1 MRTSL
6 ENKFGKTLKATKFS
20 SPSENYIGDSVEVSL
35 PTDHTK
41 EKEILMQDGVPVGY
55 NKRQTRQD
63 GFSTRSV
70 YYDYPIKTE
79 LEQEFSKLSLT
90 QNTRINICCYMVS
103 TNGLK
108 PYLRYLLYKYP
119 KSSDDYSDLLVFPFF
134 LYERTHHDIKEV
146 CRDNVLEYLDNIG
159 GPSSVDVVGYKKTDI
174 GVCVFIELDNKVYE
188 SLNEIKHQTRG
199 SELWLVLMKEI
210 LDVKNVINFPIHS
223 SVTNF
228 FLNNMSF
235 IFLLDK
241 DDRPYTL
248 PLVAYHGNYY
258 KVISFVA
265 VFGLKKS
272 SVFSSLGPYYYF
284 GTYEKALRYAVWTQ
298 SHTPMTVDGET
309 ITVNETGK
317 YKKGGIV
324 RFALFPGNTKVFLNR
339 PDDPEDVSRLTQE
352 KKVDDPWISQT
363 ARLRDVDG
371 KWAEKYNSVYQ
382 GVMILEDGRKNQRGP
397 HWVLR
402 DYEQQTPLTYHYV
415 DTKQFDDSLIKE
427 PTYYNNNVYYID

>member
-1 MRTSL
+1 MRTTL
-6 ENKFGKTLKATKFS
+6 EDKFGKTLKPTKFS
-20 SPSENYIGDSVEVSL
+20 SPDESYIGDKTNVSL
-35 PTDHTK
+35 PSNNNK
-41 EKEILMQDGVPVGY
+41 EKEMLMQDGVPVGY
-55 NKRQTRQD
+55 KKREND
-63 GFSTRSV
+63 ENVFSKKLV
-70 YYDYPIKTE
+70 YYDYPIKNE
-79 LEQEFSKLSLT
+79 LEQDFTTLVMDK
-90 QNTRINICCYMVS
+90 NTRINICCYMVS

-119 KSSDDYSDLLVFPFF
+119 KSTDDYSDLLVFPFF
-134 LYERTHHDIKEV
+134 LYEDDHHDVKDV
-146 CRDNVLEYLDNIG
+146 CRDKLLEYLDNIG
-159 GPSSVDVVGYKKTDI
+159 GESSVNVIGYKREDI
-174 GVCVFIELDNKVYE
+174 GVCVFIELDNKVYD
-188 SLNEIKHQTRG
+188 SLNEIKHETRE
-199 SELWLVLMKEI
+199 SDLWFVLMKEI
-210 LDVKNVINFPIHS
+210 IDIKNVINFPIHS
-223 SVTNF
+223 SVTTF
-228 FLNNMSF
+228 FLQNMSF

-241 DDRPYTL
+241 DEIPYTL

-298 SHTPMTVDGET
+298 SHTPMIVDGET

-339 PDDPEDVSRLTQE
+339 PNDPEDMSMLTRE
-352 KKVDDPWISQT
+352 KKADDHWISQT

-382 GVMILEDGRKNQRGP
+382 GVMILNDGRKNQRGP

-415 DTKQFDDSLIKE
+415 DTEQFDDSLIKE
-427 PTYYNNNVYYID
+427 PTYYDDNVYYID

>member
-35 PTDHTK
+35 PTNHTR

-63 GFSTRSV
+63 GFSTKSV
-70 YYDYPIKTE
+70 YYDYPIKAE
-79 LEQEFSKLSLT
+79 LEQEFSKLLLT

-134 LYERTHHDIKEV
+134 LYEKTHHDIKEV
-146 CRDNVLEYLDNIG
+146 CRNNVLEYLDNIG

-174 GVCVFIELDNKVYE
+174 GLCVFVELDNKVYD

-265 VFGLKKS
+265 VFGLKNPR
-272 SVFSSLGPYYYF
+272 VFSSLGPYYYF

-317 YKKGGIV
+317 YK
-324 RFALFPGNTKVFLNR
+324 RRNSKVCFVPRKHKSFL
-339 PDDPEDVSRLTQE
+339 
-352 KKVDDPWISQT
+352 KQT
-363 ARLRDVDG
+363 R
-371 KWAEKYNSVYQ
+371 
-382 GVMILEDGRKNQRGP
+382 
-397 HWVLR
+397 
-402 DYEQQTPLTYHYV
+402 
-415 DTKQFDDSLIKE
+415 
-427 PTYYNNNVYYID
+427 